1 MKKNVHGQRWVHQLK
16 QSKTSSNNDSLLYPT
31 IILLDGFVIFL
42 SENPTF
48 YVVLKKKKRMKRNF
62 KGSLIID
69 TLSFG
74 QIFYNIFIFVL

>member
-1 MKKNVHGQRWVHQLK
+1 MQKNVHGQRWAHQLK